1 MAFWQVWGTV
11 RVCISQSHRLCTHN
25 SNRHDIDCPAHHPA
39 RKIRKRNSLKLH
51 QYTEPM
57 LTCYLYLVQRLRG
70 STSCGLLATELAFP
84 PQLLPL
90 FVPPAQRLRLHTLK
104 FKSTLFPLLSWPWH
118 PQKRLRKGSGRKDAS
133 ASSPTF
139 GTAAIPFSSSFQA
152 IKINTRSTMGVLTGP
167 VCQAQ

>member
-11 RVCISQSHRLCTHN
+11 RVRISQSHRLCTHN

-39 RKIRKRNSLKLH
+39 RKMRKRNSLKLH

-70 STSCGLLATELAFP
+70 STGCGLLATELAFP

-104 FKSTLFPLLSWPWH
+104 FKKHSLSSPLLG
-118 PQKRLRKGSGRKDAS
+118 LAS
-133 ASSPTF
+133 AKKASERFWTEGRLCILTNFRHSRDPVF
-139 GTAAIPFSSSFQA
+139 
-152 IKINTRSTMGVLTGP
+152 VLLPGN
-167 VCQAQ
+167 QN